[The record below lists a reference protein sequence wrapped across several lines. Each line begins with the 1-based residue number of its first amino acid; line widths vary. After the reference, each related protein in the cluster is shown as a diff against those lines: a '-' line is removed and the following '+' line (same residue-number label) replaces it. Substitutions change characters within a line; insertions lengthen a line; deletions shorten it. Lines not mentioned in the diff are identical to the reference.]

1 LNAHWLVH
9 VRAPPERI
17 RAKLANWLRAAADE
31 VNRERAID
39 IRTAKKPMAAG
50 KHMLKGIA
58 SRFLEDLE

>member
-1 LNAHWLVH
+1 MPIGWSMCALRQKEFA
-9 VRAPPERI
+9 
-17 RAKLANWLRAAADE
+17 AKLANWLRAAADE